1 MPPRARKRAPQ
12 AWSGATGGSLVATWC
27 GGQAFCQSRANGLDT
42 ERSRR
47 DRAQIAGGAA
57 EAQGREGG
65 ALNRGPACA
74 PGLAA
79 PGIRGRPGIAGAV
92 SGIRPRRLVPLPGF
106 ERTAAGARGRGGG
119 GAAQAA
125 QRAARSPQGA
135 PGARH
140 LSPCRSCR
148 APRTP
153 RGRRR
158 AQARHDPPPARSP
171 EALPGPGAGKVPTEA
186 MDAHGGGCEAC
197 PRRNEGAA
205 PVPGKGQPASG

>member
-1 MPPRARKRAPQ
+1 MAGQIAPPRAEKRARL
-12 AWSGATGGSLVATWC
+12 AWLEAADGSLRARWRRA
-27 GGQAFCQSRANGLDT
+27 QAVCQSRANGLDT

-158 AQARHDPPPARSP
+158 AQARRAPAP
-171 EALPGPGAGKVPTEA
+171 TATPGTPQRPGLAGA
-186 MDAHGGGCEAC
+186 WGRA
-197 PRRNEGAA
+197 
-205 PVPGKGQPASG
+205 